1 MKIIITE
8 SQYKKLTLQ
17 RRLAD
22 IMDEG
27 AMIIDYADEF
37 YGDTDFCRHY
47 PTLEVYME
55 GMTQDI
61 IHQYGYISDAGVE
74 GVWNFIHDEVGFKN
88 FIDML
93 LEEHGDKIVRF
104 YKEKTKEC

>member
-27 AMIIDYADEF
+27 PMIVDYADEF

-47 PTLEVYME
+47 PTLEVYVD
-55 GMTQDI
+55 GMVQDI
-61 IHQYGYISDAGVE
+61 IHQYGNISDSGVE
-74 GVWNFIHDEVGFKN
+74 GVWDFIYDVVGFKN
-88 FIDML
+88 FINML
-93 LEEHGDKIVRF
+93 LEEHGDKIIRF
-104 YKEKTKEC
+104 YKEKTKDC

>member
-1 MKIIITE
+1 
-8 SQYKKLTLQ
+8 
-17 RRLAD
+17 
-22 IMDEG
+22 
-27 AMIIDYADEF
+27 
-37 YGDTDFCRHY
+37 
-47 PTLEVYME
+47 
-55 GMTQDI
+55 MTQDI

-74 GVWNFIHDEVGFKN
+74 GVWNFIHSEVGEKN

>member
-27 AMIIDYADEF
+27 PMIVDYADEF

-47 PTLEVYME
+47 PTLEVYVD
-55 GMTQDI
+55 GMVQDI
-61 IHQYGYISDAGVE
+61 IHQYGNISDAGVE
-74 GVWNFIHDEVGFKN
+74 GVWDFIYDVVGFKN
-88 FIDML
+88 FISML
-93 LEEHGDKIVRF
+93 LEEHGDKIIRF
-104 YKEKTKEC
+104 YKEKTKDC

>member
-1 MKIIITE
+1 
-8 SQYKKLTLQ
+8 
-17 RRLAD
+17 
-22 IMDEG
+22 
-27 AMIIDYADEF
+27 
-37 YGDTDFCRHY
+37 
-47 PTLEVYME
+47 
-55 GMTQDI
+55 MTQDI

-104 YKEKTKEC
+104 YKEKTKDC